1 MSENAL
7 RDVTNRVSDDEARP
21 GARSFG
27 ADISYITNWQH
38 QYTKCDVCR
47 EPILGVVRSKNSR
60 NVHFGCSIGYDM
72 KSLKVC
78 ETASEV
84 QANPTSRPNE
94 RRPFGIKYVGAVPLL
109 ALLDKLGKSKAPL
122 VQLIYTFIYGDYSK
136 EVVFVIM
143 SQVVQ
148 GTHSKRNYFT
158 WQSDINAQIRGALID
173 WVAKVCWK
181 LKLQSDTFCRTV
193 GIIDRYMSKKA
204 VARRDFQ
211 LLACGAISLAAKYG
225 ETPDDV
231 PSVNNFVHLHAYS
244 SARFIEMECSI
255 LCEVDFR
262 VGTPTVLFF
271 LRRLFQLLEHRQ
283 FDKRDEILTYH
294 LAELAMLDARC
305 CVQFDPSVLAAAV
318 LLLGEELSGK
328 LCWLGQDVRIFSGHT
343 SDEIIACQNKVR
355 ELQQANALSPY
366 QTIRRKLSAPAH
378 TWAPIWVVGAKRSHE
393 RSS

>member
-1 MSENAL
+1 
-7 RDVTNRVSDDEARP
+7 
-21 GARSFG
+21 
-27 ADISYITNWQH
+27 
-38 QYTKCDVCR
+38 
-47 EPILGVVRSKNSR
+47 
-60 NVHFGCSIGYDM
+60 
-72 KSLKVC
+72 VC
-78 ETASEV
+78 ETAEV
-84 QANPTSRPNE
+84 QANPTRPNE
-94 RRPFGIKYVGAVPLL
+94 RRPSGAVLFL

-122 VQLIYTFIYGDYSK
+122 VQLICTFIDDVDDYDGH
-136 EVVFVIM
+136 VFGSHVIM
-143 SQVVQ
+143 SRVVQ
-148 GTHSKRNYFT
+148 GTHSKHNYFT
-158 WQSDINAQIRGALID
+158 WQSDINARMRAILID
-173 WVAKVCWK
+173 WVAEVCWRY
-181 LKLQSDTFCRTV
+181 KLQSDTFCRTV

-204 VARRDFQ
+204 VARGDFQ

-231 PSVNNFVHLHAYS
+231 PSVNDFVYVSNNSYS
-244 SARFIEMECSI
+244 SARVIEMECSI
-255 LCEVDFR
+255 LCELDFR

-283 FDKRDEILTYH
+283 IDKRDEILTYH

-305 CVQFDPSVLAAAV
+305 CVQFDPSFLAAAV

-328 LCWLGQDVRIFSGHT
+328 LCWLGQDVRSFSGHT

-355 ELQQANALSPY
+355 ELQQENALSPY